1 MTNVPNY
8 CSYVFRMKYLHF
20 LPNDLGS
27 PGIMVGV
34 EGGGER
40 GGGGEGEVEGGGRG
54 GGGGGWSP
62 VRITF
67 TEL

>member
-34 EGGGER
+34 KGGER